1 MGHELIKIK
10 IKDDLNLHGKM
21 WRVEEPKAN
30 VLLIP
35 GMEEHSGRYA
45 TLAKFL
51 NEHHFSCHSLDYF
64 GQGENV
70 LSKDQTIGNVPQF
83 AFQLYTDGLANYVR
97 SIKGELPLYVLG
109 HSMGSFLAQEFSQR
123 HPDLVDKLVVVG
135 SNGPDPM
142 FGLGFLLARIT
153 VRRRGYDR
161 TSNLLAGLAI
171 GAYQKSIKNAK
182 TNCDWITY
190 NEDNVTEYLKDPLS
204 GITSSRGFYKEL
216 LRGTSRLY
224 KKKNVLRMK
233 KDLPILI
240 ISGQDDPVGKKGKGV
255 EKLYNMYLNYDFKH
269 ISFKLYPM
277 MRHEI
282 LNEKDKLKV
291 FSDVLDF
298 LKIGHINQTAFIG
311 ENE

>member
-1 MGHELIKIK
+1 
-10 IKDDLNLHGKM
+10 
-21 WRVEEPKAN
+21 
-30 VLLIP
+30 
-35 GMEEHSGRYA
+35 
-45 TLAKFL
+45 
-51 NEHHFSCHSLDYF
+51 
-64 GQGENV
+64 
-70 LSKDQTIGNVPQF
+70 
-83 AFQLYTDGLANYVR
+83 
-97 SIKGELPLYVLG
+97 
-109 HSMGSFLAQEFSQR
+109 MGSFLAQEFSQR

-255 EKLYNMYLNYDFKH
+255 EKLLNMYSNYDFKH
-269 ISFKLYPM
+269 VTMKLYPM

-298 LKIGHINQTAFIG
+298 LKIGDINQTAFIG